1 MQRVVARSTAEA
13 EYMAASDAAQEV
25 VWLRRLLA
33 ELDTPQEGATA
44 VYEDNQGCIAMA
56 GKEDVSKRTKHI
68 NIRYFFITDR
78 IKKKEVSVVW
88 CPTADMIGDYAT
100 KPLQGA
106 LFRKFRDLIMGVVST
121 EDPGPGK
128 VTPKSGGPDKI
139 TSKAKT
145 GKATGLVPPGKGRH
159 HRSVLGKVSQQV
171 TRVKQTRTD
180 G

>member
-68 NIRYFFITDR
+68 DVRYHYVR
-78 IKKKEVSVVW
+78 EQVEAEVMALTWVPSAEQI
-88 CPTADMIGDYAT
+88 ADILT
-100 KPLQGA
+100 KPLPRTQ
-106 LFRKFRDLIMGVVST
+106 FRNLRARMGMR
-121 EDPGPGK
+121 E
-128 VTPKSGGPDKI
+128 
-139 TSKAKT
+139 
-145 GKATGLVPPGKGRH
+145 
-159 HRSVLGKVSQQV
+159 
-171 TRVKQTRTD
+171 
-180 G
+180 